1 MSEIERA
8 PVIVVMGHIDHGKSR
23 FLDYVRKSNV
33 VAKEAGGITQH
44 ISAYQAKVELKDGR
58 EKKITFLDTPG
69 HAAFSK
75 MRTRGCNM
83 ADIAILMVSAE
94 EGVKAQTLEAL
105 KSVRECKIPF
115 IVAINKIDKPG
126 ANLEATKNSLL
137 QNEVY
142 LEGLG
147 GDIPYLPISA
157 ETGEGVQE
165 LLETIILM
173 AELEELKGDEKK
185 PAEGFILEAN
195 MDSKR
200 GVSASLVIKNGYLKL
215 GMFVVQSSSFAPVRI
230 MEDFLGKPIKEARF
244 SDPVKI
250 TGWNKLPE
258 VGKAFQTYKNKKEAM
273 AAMEENKSSKK
284 EKTTD
289 DNISLAELSD
299 KGYEIIPVIIK
310 ADTKGSVEAIT
321 EEVQKIDVEKVFVR
335 IIKAKTGNITENDIK
350 TAGSIQNTIVLGF
363 NTKEERGVK
372 TLALRLGVEIKIF
385 DIIYKLTEWLD
396 EEVKKRKPKIKTE
409 EIGGKARVLKIFSR
423 VKDKQVLG
431 GEVFEGK
438 ISKGDKVKIW
448 RRGEEIGIGNIVELQ
463 SGKMPAPSINEGSQ
477 FGAKIN
483 SAVEIAERDNI
494 ESVKIVE
501 K

>member
-1 MSEIERA
+1 
-8 PVIVVMGHIDHGKSR
+8 
-23 FLDYVRKSNV
+23 
-33 VAKEAGGITQH
+33 
-44 ISAYQAKVELKDGR
+44 
-58 EKKITFLDTPG
+58 
-69 HAAFSK
+69 
-75 MRTRGCNM
+75 
-83 ADIAILMVSAE
+83 
-94 EGVKAQTLEAL
+94 
-105 KSVRECKIPF
+105 
-115 IVAINKIDKPG
+115 
-126 ANLEATKNSLL
+126 
-137 QNEVY
+137 
-142 LEGLG
+142 
-147 GDIPYLPISA
+147 
-157 ETGEGVQE
+157 
-165 LLETIILM
+165 
-173 AELEELKGDEKK
+173 
-185 PAEGFILEAN
+185 
-195 MDSKR
+195 
-200 GVSASLVIKNGYLKL
+200 
-215 GMFVVQSSSFAPVRI
+215 
-230 MEDFLGKPIKEARF
+230 
-244 SDPVKI
+244 
-250 TGWNKLPE
+250 LPE